1 MIPAFR
7 RPCADH
13 RAALLDFV
21 DRGERGPGTARALAH
36 LDRCH
41 TCERDLS
48 EVALTIAA
56 LRRIGREVAVAEPAA
71 DAWLKL
77 RARVTRPID
86 PWRWRATI
94 GGMVSSTLLV
104 AVLVGPATLGVPGR
118 LSAMPE
124 PVPVTEL
131 RREAQ
136 YLNSV
141 YLGDLP
147 DSVVAEP
154 ATGSVPDP
162 YAPEFGLAP
171 HVARKEVPS
180 ARPALRPVKPI

>member
-1 MIPAFR
+1 MILAFR

-13 RAALLDFV
+13 REALLDFV
-21 DRGERGPGTARALAH
+21 DHGERGPATTRAIAH
-36 LDRCH
+36 LDRCR

-56 LRRIGREVAVAEPAA
+56 LRRIGREVTLAEPAA
-71 DAWLKL
+71 DAWLRL

-86 PWRWRATI
+86 PWRWRATV
-94 GGMVSSTLLV
+94 GGMVTSTLLV
-104 AVLVGPATLGVPGR
+104 AVLVAPATLGLPGT
-118 LSAMPE
+118 LSRMPE

-141 YLGDLP
+141 YLADLP
-147 DSVVAEP
+147 DAVVADH

-180 ARPALRPVKPI
+180 AKPALWPVKPI